1 MPRESSTLRLVAIVL
16 ALLGAGACLALGW
29 VSSFLPFGRGYTDGQ
44 RLLVDAPE
52 LHRRVVVHGE
62 AEPWARELVAER
74 PPLSRVALSPDGR
87 IAVFSALGANER
99 ADLFWSEKL
108 GERWLSRGPLL
119 ALNQPMAHELAPF
132 FDAEGALYFAS
143 DRPGSRGFDLY
154 VASWDGESFRD
165 LYRLSDEEVN
175 GPWDEVDPCYDPR
188 TGTLYFASNRPRRAN
203 LDEGADFDLFRI
215 AFRSDGSSSEVE
227 RLEALSSPHD
237 ERSPVLHPSGG
248 TLLFASQRSGGE
260 GGFDLYAAASAGPNR
275 GYQAPQAAEG
285 AGNSA
290 EDELDPGYLE
300 GGFAFSFRRASPR
313 GDATAGRV
321 LEAPRAEGAAPAA
334 ELVPPQD
341 DRHGLWR
348 VPSLELEQI
357 PSSLGALDFVL
368 IGAALAL
375 IALLI
380 YLGRRWSALDILT
393 KALLISLLVHILLLV
408 LSRRVEIEST
418 IPPPEAPPAESLLD
432 VAFVP
437 QEDPSMSMRGGAI
450 ERELEEQ
457 ELEPEE
463 RSELAVAE
471 AALAPAVAAEELT
484 PAEREAFEAAL
495 PERSAEAQRAEEVRA
510 SEVALASPEAP
521 TIEREAAPELEQS
534 EAQSRDTSSLASVE
548 FESAESRSA
557 EAPREARES
566 ATPAPTS
573 SEASTPERATREFTP
588 AERVASAPERRE
600 TAPAAPSVA
609 VADIA
614 APALPPTESAES
626 PSEVLAEGPRAVAP
640 SAARSVDEAPALA
653 QATPTE
659 RASDRPAPR
668 AASAEPLSSPS
679 RRESS
684 SSAPLARA
692 NTSAE
697 RRTGERT
704 APSVAVRSPLEALP
718 LAPSATP
725 SSGSSSSSE
734 DLLAD
739 LGARTPSAAPSSSS
753 SAAPSAAPSLVG
765 APSASGALSS
775 PAAPTR
781 EVGVEVSRAGATSG
795 ELSRPATSA
804 ERAVATLPRTGPSAS
819 PRIEAPS
826 GTSPLQP
833 VPRAENRGESS
844 GDLLADLEPSS
855 PGRAARAPLGAV
867 LGDAPRALP
876 GPSREGSRLGAPAA
890 GPAPV
895 IARASGDRPIA
906 SSSSPSV
913 ALQRAPSGVDR
924 RFERRFGDQ
933 KLRALEE
940 GGGSAQTE
948 QAVQTGLRYLASK
961 QDGRGFWGDA
971 KFKHAKYAY
980 TIYGKSGLAL
990 LAFLGAGH
998 TQASNTEFSPVVA
1011 RGIQF
1016 LVRAQDAKTG
1026 HFGNCSSYGHAIAT
1040 YALCEAYALTKDASL
1055 REPLQRALDWIV
1067 ENQNRQ
1073 TPGST
1078 EYGGWTYYYPDAREF
1093 DPYARASITSWQV
1106 MALES
1111 GRIGGFDISPTVV
1124 SAARQFLE
1132 GCFDPNQGW
1141 FRYNH
1146 QPSRLRSVYPTLPG
1160 STPASLF
1167 ALRLLGTSVD
1177 HRLYEGAWAY
1187 TLERRPKAYKRPR
1200 ENDFV
1205 QDAAGNLYFWYY
1217 GTLAFFQ
1224 RGGEQWNAWNSA
1236 LKSVLLPAQS
1246 KDGSWR
1252 PIEPYAETA
1261 GDTEEDRIYTTAM
1274 CVLMLEV
1281 YYRYFTPLL
1290 SKR

>member
-1 MPRESSTLRLVAIVL
+1 MVRESSTLRLAAIVL

-29 VSSFLPFGRGYTDGQ
+29 VSSFLPFGRSYTDGQ

-52 LHRRVVVHGE
+52 LHRRVVVHGAAE
-62 AEPWARELVAER
+62 AWSRELVAER

-99 ADLFWSEKL
+99 ADLFWSEKA

-119 ALNQPMAHELAPF
+119 ALNQPMAHELSPF

-165 LYRLSDEEVN
+165 LYRLSDEELN

-188 TGTLYFASNRPRRAN
+188 TGTLYFASNRPRRTN
-203 LDEGADFDLFRI
+203 VDEGADFDLFRV
-215 AFRSDGSSSEVE
+215 AFRADGSSSEVE
-227 RLEALSSPHD
+227 RLEALCSPQD
-237 ERSPVLHPSGG
+237 ERSPALHPSGG
-248 TLLFASQRSGGE
+248 TLLFASQRSGGA
-260 GGFDLYAAASAGPNR
+260 GGFDLYTAASAGPNR
-275 GYQAPQAAEG
+275 GYQAPQPAEG
-285 AGNSA
+285 AENSA
-290 EDELDPGYLE
+290 DDELDPGYLE
-300 GGFAFSFRRASPR
+300 GGFAYAFRRAARRS
-313 GDATAGRV
+313 DAAAGRV
-321 LEAPRAEGAAPAA
+321 LEAPRAEDAPPPA
-334 ELVPPQD
+334 ELVPALD
-341 DRHGLWR
+341 ERHGLWR

-357 PSSLGALDFVL
+357 PSELGALDFVL

-380 YLGRRWSALDILT
+380 WLGRRWTALDILT

-418 IPPPEAPPAESLLD
+418 IPPPEVPPADSLLD

-457 ELEPEE
+457 ELAPEQ
-463 RSELAVAE
+463 RTELELAE
-471 AALAPAVAAEELT
+471 AALAPQTPSPELT
-484 PAEREAFEAAL
+484 PSEREAFEAAL
-495 PERSAEAQRAEEVRA
+495 PEREAEAQRAEEERA
-510 SEVALASPEAP
+510 SEVVVASPEAP

-534 EAQSRDTSSLASVE
+534 EAQSREASSLASVE
-548 FESAESRSA
+548 FESAESRAA
-557 EAPREARES
+557 EAPREERES
-566 ATPAPTS
+566 AVPAPTS
-573 SEASTPERATREFTP
+573 SLASTPERATREFAP

-600 TAPAAPSVA
+600 PAPAAPSVA
-609 VADIA
+609 VAAIA

-640 SAARSVDEAPALA
+640 SAARSAEEAPSLA

-659 RASDRPAPR
+659 RAADRPAPR
-668 AASAEPLSSPS
+668 ATSAEQLSSPS
-679 RRESS
+679 RREAST
-684 SSAPLARA
+684 SAPLARA
-692 NTSAE
+692 STSAE
-697 RRTGERT
+697 RRTGERV
-704 APSVAVRSPLEALP
+704 APAVAVRSPLEALP
-718 LAPSATP
+718 LAPSATAT
-725 SSGSSSSSE
+725 SSSSSSSE

-739 LGARTPSAAPSSSS
+739 LGARTTSAAPQGSS
-753 SAAPSAAPSLVG
+753 SASPSAEPRLVG
-765 APSASGALSS
+765 APSAGSALTE

-781 EVGVEVSRAGATSG
+781 EVGVEVERAGAKSG
-795 ELSRPATSA
+795 ELSRPAASA
-804 ERAVATLPRTGPSAS
+804 ERAVAALPRTGPTAS
-819 PRIEAPS
+819 PRLEAPNGS
-826 GTSPLQP
+826 SPLE
-833 VPRAENRGESS
+833 RASLAESRGASS

-855 PGRAARAPLGAV
+855 PGRASRAPLGAV

-876 GPSREGSRLGAPAA
+876 GPSRDGSRLGAPAP
-890 GPAPV
+890 GPAPE
-895 IARASGDRPIA
+895 IARAGSDRPLA
-906 SSSSPSV
+906 SGPASSV

-924 RFERRFGDQ
+924 RFQRRFGEQ
-933 KLRALEE
+933 KTRALEE
-940 GGGSAQTE
+940 GGGSEQTE
-948 QAVQTGLRYLASK
+948 QAVQSGLRYLASK

-971 KFKHAKYAY
+971 KYKHAKYAY

-998 TQASNTEFSPVVA
+998 TQSSNSEFSPVVA

-1040 YALCEAYALTKDASL
+1040 YALCESYALTKDAAL

-1067 ENQNRQ
+1067 ENQNRE
-1073 TPGST
+1073 TPGSS
-1078 EYGGWTYYYPDAREF
+1078 EYGGWTYYYPDEREF
-1093 DPYARASITSWQV
+1093 DPYARASISSWQV

-1111 GRIGGFDISPTVV
+1111 GRIGGFDVSPTVL

-1177 HRLYEGAWAY
+1177 HRLYEGAWSY

-1200 ENDFV
+1200 ENEFV

-1224 RGGEQWNAWNSA
+1224 RGGDTWDAWNGA

-1252 PIEPYAETA
+1252 PIEPYAEAA

-1290 SKR
+1290 TKR